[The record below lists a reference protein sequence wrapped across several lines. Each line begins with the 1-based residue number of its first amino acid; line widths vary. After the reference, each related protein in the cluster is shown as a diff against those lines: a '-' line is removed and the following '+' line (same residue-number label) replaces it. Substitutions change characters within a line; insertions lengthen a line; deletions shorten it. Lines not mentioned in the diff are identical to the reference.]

1 VRIATSLREVVVAQ
15 LTAVGPGAAALCLLW
30 GTAAGA
36 GEIIISASGT
46 SFEGGPAFTVRL
58 GDQEVGSGQVE
69 ADQPPDTPAPFRFEV
84 ADEVL
89 RANGEL
95 SVAFTND
102 EYGGPGRD
110 RNLYIY
116 GATVGGTELSP
127 QDFQFE
133 RGGETQEAE
142 ADASFVELIIE
153 GDEAR
158 AAARAEGW
166 LPVPCEGEVAVT
178 GFASGAVAL
187 TPEQEA
193 ALAPILAAGAGDC
206 SVVIAGYASVTGSPE
221 FNLQIAEARARSVLE
236 ALVAGGASF
245 AESRVV
251 ALGGTEEFG
260 PDEEA
265 NRRVVVRVE

>member
-1 VRIATSLREVVVAQ
+1 MAH

-127 QDFQFE
+127 QDFRFE

-158 AAARAEGW
+158 AAAPAEGW
-166 LPVPCEGEVAVT
+166 LPAPVSCEGEVAVT

-193 ALAPILAAGAGDC
+193 ALAPILAAAGSGDC
-206 SVVIAGYASVTGSPE
+206 SVVIAGYASLTGGSE
-221 FNLQIAEARARSVLE
+221 LNLEISEARARSVLD

-260 PDEEA
+260 PDEEH
-265 NRRVVVRVE
+265 NRRVVVQVVQVE